1 MAWSEL
7 TGEALFAALPT
18 PALVF
23 AADGSVVAANQGAAD
38 LFERD
43 LPFPAMTVT
52 DLLAQP
58 ERTRLD
64 PLAWM
69 RKWADTPDA
78 PELDYVYLTCRTA
91 QGKEKQLSVR
101 VARLACADGEAND
114 TAYLVTMHDV
124 SSWEKRIHDERE
136 AHRVAA
142 RVLAIS
148 ADAVIIVDER
158 FDITYANHSAY
169 KMLKYPYGS
178 LLHTPLAGLIPERF
192 RGRHDGFM
200 AQFAKETNPAR
211 LMGER
216 GPIVALAKD
225 GEEIPVEASI
235 ARMTIKG
242 KPVFSAQ
249 LRLRTAS
256 RAAAA
261 ADA

>member
-1 MAWSEL
+1 MAWTEL

-23 AADGSVVAANQGAAD
+23 ATDGTVVAANQGAAD
-38 LFERD
+38 LFERE

-52 DLLAQP
+52 ELLAQP
-58 ERTRLD
+58 ERTRLN

-69 RKWADTPDA
+69 QKWADAPDA

-91 QGKEKQLSVR
+91 RGKEKQLSVR
-101 VARLACADGEAND
+101 VARLGGEGGDD

-124 SSWEKRIHDERE
+124 SLWEKRLHDERE

-148 ADAVIIVDER
+148 ADAVIIVDEN
-158 FDITYANHSAY
+158 FDITYANNSAY
-169 KMLKYPYGS
+169 KLLKYANGS

-200 AQFAKETNPAR
+200 AQFAKEVNPAR

-216 GPIVALAKD
+216 SPIVALAKD

-235 ARMTIKG
+235 ARMTIRG
-242 KPVFSAQ
+242 KPVFSAH
-249 LRLRTAS
+249 LRR
-256 RAAAA
+256 RAQVQPA
-261 ADA
+261 ADAAHA